1 MITFPNA
8 KINLGLRILRKRED
22 GYHDLDTVFY
32 PVPLTDAL
40 EIIPMPPHETS
51 SSFPFTLSGAEVKG
65 RPTSNLCVLAYKML
79 KKDYPQLPKI
89 KMHLHKT
96 IPSGAGLGGGSSD
109 AAFTLVMLNNMF
121 ELGISREKLMG
132 YAKELGSDCPFF
144 IINRPCYA
152 GGRGEEL
159 QPVELNLS
167 DYSIIIVNPGIHID
181 TGLAFLNVT
190 PAIPE
195 KSVKEVITAL
205 PVERWKDELQNDFE
219 KVIFPRHNEI
229 VDIKDE
235 LYRSGAVYASMS
247 GSGSTVYGIFKK
259 GTEPQLSFPPH
270 YFVKLLAGQLQ

>member
-32 PVPLTDAL
+32 PVPLNDAL
-40 EIIPMPPHETS
+40 EIIQLPSHEYTS
-51 SSFPFTLSGAEVKG
+51 AFPFSLTGTEVKG
-65 RPTSNLCVLAYKML
+65 RLTSNLCVLAYKLL

-89 KMHLHKT
+89 KMHLHKI

-109 AAFTLVMLNNMF
+109 AAFTLMMLNNMF
-121 ELGISREKLMG
+121 GLGISTEKLIL
-132 YAKELGSDCPFF
+132 YAAELGSDCPFF
-144 IINRPCYA
+144 IINQPCY
-152 GGRGEEL
+152 GSKKGDQL

-167 DYSIIIVNPGIHID
+167 DYSIMIVNPGIHID

-190 PAIPE
+190 PAIPD
-195 KSVKEVITAL
+195 KSVKEIISTL

-219 KVIFPRHNEI
+219 KVIFPRFNEI

-235 LYRSGAVYASMS
+235 FYRNGAVYASMS

-270 YFVKLLAGQLQ
+270 YFVKQLAGQL